1 MTGLTQA
8 LVIAIAAL
16 GGTGVYVLMPHGA
29 VRRARTG
36 GALCAGAVLFLWMLW
51 FSNASDESAGV
62 RVLFALLATA
72 TVASAVMTIT
82 QQNPV
87 ASALWFASVVI
98 GTAGLFMV
106 QNAQFLAA
114 AIVIVYAGAII
125 VMFLFVIMLAQQ
137 SGGAI
142 YDRIARE
149 PALAVAAGSVLAT
162 VLISAAL
169 GSYRGATAPLV
180 PSPATVAVSQTAA
193 LNPAQDAPQVAGLG
207 AAIYTEHW
215 LSLEVAGT
223 ILLVA
228 MVGAIVIAARK
239 ERA

>member
-8 LVIAIAAL
+8 LVLAVAATGGMGVFLLMPRGDAARSRTGWGLCGAAL
-16 GGTGVYVLMPHGA
+16 
-29 VRRARTG
+29 
-36 GALCAGAVLFLWMLW
+36 LFLWMLW
-51 FSNASDESAGV
+51 LSGPADAARGE
-62 RVLFALLATA
+62 RVLFGLMASAA
-72 TVASAVMTIT
+72 VASAVMTVT
-82 QQNPV
+82 QTNPV

-98 GTAGLFMV
+98 ATAGLFLM
-106 QNAQFLAA
+106 QNAQFLAV

-142 YDRIARE
+142 YDRLARE
-149 PALAVAAGSVLAT
+149 PALAVGAGSVLAT
-162 VLISAAL
+162 VLLSTAL
-169 GSYRGATAPLV
+169 ASYRGVTPPLA
-180 PSPATVAVSQTAA
+180 PSPAAVAVSQTAT

-207 AAIYTEHW
+207 AALFTEHW

-228 MVGAIVIAARK
+228 MVGAIVIAARR
-239 ERA
+239 EGA